1 MDCSVK
7 GKEKK
12 SAHRKQKSQVLITV
26 AEEIKSV
33 VAYHTI
39 IPSSG
44 HGVQQHAASV
54 IIWLA
59 AQPVWEGVVTIAWP
73 FQFTREQTDPERGM
87 SFPVFPDQL
96 LHSLVFSPTPH
107 TDQVVAMQSAIFL
120 GFRPSL
126 CGENGEHPVGA
137 ACKDCN
143 KARLEHDKV
152 RKDKCWKLPRI
163 KDARDKI

>member
-7 GKEKK
+7 GKKK
-12 SAHRKQKSQVLITV
+12 KHRKQKSQVLITV

-33 VAYHTI
+33 VASPV

-44 HGVQQHAASV
+44 RGVQQHAASV

-59 AQPVWEGVVTIAWP
+59 AQPVWEGVVTLAWP
-73 FQFTREQTDPERGM
+73 LQFTREQTDPERGM

-120 GFRPSL
+120 GFCPSL
-126 CGENGEHPVGA
+126 CGENGEHPVRA

-143 KARLEHDKV
+143 QARLEHDKV

>member
-1 MDCSVK
+1 MHCSVR
-7 GKEKK
+7 GKKK
-12 SAHRKQKSQVLITV
+12 SAHCKQKSQVLITV

-33 VAYHTI
+33 FASSV

-44 HGVQQHAASV
+44 QGVQQHTASV

-59 AQPVWEGVVTIAWP
+59 ARPVWEGVVTPVRP
-73 FQFTREQTDPERGM
+73 FQFTREQTDPERGL

-96 LHSLVFSPTPH
+96 LHSLIFGLTPH
-107 TDQVVAMQSAIFL
+107 TDQVVSMQSAIFL

-126 CGENGEHPVGA
+126 CCKNGEHHVGTT
-137 ACKDCN
+137 CKDGK
-143 KARLEHDKV
+143 KARLECDKV
-152 RKDKCWKLPRI
+152 REDSCWKFSGI